1 MIKTALKLIFRN
13 WWRNKTFTLIS
24 ILSLTVGIACTALL
38 ISFVSYE
45 YGIENSNP
53 NRDKMVWVMQDLPSD
68 PGNKVAYMHRGIP
81 EQLMDKYTEVED
93 FLQLNSFDIKHIE
106 VNNQYFNPIDIINVN
121 TSFTKFFPFEL
132 LYGSWH
138 TINDPQSIIISD
150 KQAYRFFGNNN
161 ALGKQISVFQDDWGV
176 EIMNT
181 YTVGGVAKTRSQ
193 SAITFDGLICNPE
206 TNWGGPTLLMMPK
219 NSNLNKFEEKVKR
232 DEIPTLSGGQYCLAS
247 FDKSISSS
255 YNQQELSYWHYRKN
269 SLLLVGL
276 ISAILIFLIAIFNYV
291 NMSFSRILQQVKTLH
306 TQKLMG
312 AHPIEVRI
320 QIFADTFL
328 TVFISFVLAILL
340 MHDLLPVFNQI
351 VSVDFSSEYFYSK
364 DFIPLLILLVIILT
378 VIPSQIMSRKVSRLS
393 GSDYRIFFATH
404 KNRWIGLLVTIQ
416 FIIAFAIIIATIT
429 ARHQVSFTK
438 QSGNR
443 YLNLIE
449 ISTSAIEIQEL
460 HKYKSKVEVM
470 PGVDNV
476 SIGDMPVLNTII
488 MHSTIK
494 KENGEKIETMTL
506 KLSGD
511 EELFNIL
518 DIHQLSGKNWTEVY
532 TNQNSVLVN
541 KTFADALGK
550 SETELVNEPLSKYLI
565 EDNSISIIT
574 GVVDDFCINSLED
587 KAKLV
592 VIQPYSHQEGFT
604 ITLRIKLDGKN
615 NPKTISSI
623 KSEWQRVFPETHFTY
638 IDTYD
643 TFIKNNNKI
652 FEMSRLLQM
661 YSLISILLTCFGLF
675 GITFYAV
682 KQRTKEIGI
691 RKINGARTINIL
703 WLLMK
708 PMLVWMTVGFA
719 IAAPLAWLFVEK
731 WLQQFVYRVD
741 ISFTPFIIAILIVVI
756 TTILTVG
763 WHVWRTARANPSE
776 SLKSE

>member
-1 MIKTALKLIFRN
+1 MIKTAFKLIFRN
-13 WWRNKTFTLIS
+13 WWRNKMFTLIS
-24 ILSLTVGIACTALL
+24 ILSLTVGIACTVLL

-45 YGIENSNP
+45 YGIESGNP
-53 NRDKMVWVMQDLPSD
+53 NRDKMVWVMQNLPSD
-68 PGNKVAYMHRGIP
+68 PGNKVAYMHSGIP
-81 EQLMDKYTEVED
+81 EQLMDKYSEVED
-93 FLQLNSFDIKHIE
+93 FLQLNSFDIKQIE
-106 VNNQYFNPIDIINVN
+106 VNNQYFEPIDIINVN
-121 TSFTKFFPFEL
+121 ASFTKFFPFEL
-132 LYGSWH
+132 LYGSWN

-150 KQAYRFFGNNN
+150 KQAYRFFVDDN

-219 NSNLNKFEEKVKR
+219 NSDLNKFEEKVKR
-232 DEIPTLSGGQYCLAS
+232 DEIPTLSGGQYYFAS

-255 YNQQELSYWHYRKN
+255 YNQQKLSYWHYRKN
-269 SLLLVGL
+269 SLLLIGL

-312 AHPIEVRI
+312 AHHIEVRI

-328 TVFISFVLAILL
+328 TVFISFILAILL

-393 GSDYRIFFATH
+393 GSDYRMFFATH
-404 KNRWIGLLVTIQ
+404 KNRWIGALVTIQ

-429 ARHQVSFTK
+429 ARYQVSFTK

-449 ISTSAIEIQEL
+449 ISTSAMEIQEL
-460 HKYKSKVEVM
+460 HKYKSKIEVM
-470 PGVDNV
+470 PSVDNV
-476 SIGDMPVLNTII
+476 SIGDLPVLNTLI
-488 MHSTIK
+488 MHSAIK
-494 KENGEKIETMTL
+494 KENGEKNETMTL

-511 EELFNIL
+511 EELLNIL
-518 DIHQLSGKNWTEVY
+518 DIHQLSGKNWTEFY

-541 KTFADALGK
+541 KTFGDVLGK

-565 EDNSISIIT
+565 EDNSKYIIT

-592 VIQPYSHQEGFT
+592 VIQPYSYQEGST

-623 KSEWQRVFPETHFTY
+623 KSEWQREFPETHFTY

-643 TFIKNNNKI
+643 TFIKSNSKI

-691 RKINGARTINIL
+691 RKINGARTLNIL

-708 PMLVWMTVGFA
+708 PMFLWIAVGFA
-719 IAAPLAWLFVEK
+719 IAAPLAWLFMEK
-731 WLQQFVYRVD
+731 WLQQFAYRVD
-741 ISFTPFIIAILIVVI
+741 ISITPFIIAILIVAI
-756 TTILTVG
+756 TKMLTVG